1 MVAVLS
7 SMLTSALGFSVGL
20 QPATRPLLPGAR
32 LAEHPNVATTT
43 SMEFSDGEET
53 PLNRGRVLSARAPA
67 PVMQN
72 DLREFNKI
80 DKAGTGSITFEEF
93 VENQQVTGGS
103 TLTRDELKVLFDRFD
118 SDGSGSI
125 DLQEY
130 IQAKGAIAAGK
141 KTVPLTGDTLQAGLK
156 MRCDLSGASYAIYW
170 ANQNG
175 KLKVVDSFKAA
186 SYKKELAGRGVL
198 ESFAD
203 ASKPFALDTK
213 GDGPIAQVL
222 KTGEPL
228 FIDNVG
234 ESNLSRRELAL
245 QYGINAI
252 SFAPYEDGVIEYG
265 TTTVSDIQWS
275 RMPEVPTLPKDVLRK
290 AFEELG
296 ALYTIYWRQDGDI
309 FRVAADYEVPSS
321 VNKRLRRRSDG
332 VSFITNSKQLALE
345 AKGDG
350 PVAQAVRTG
359 EEQVVCYG
367 LKDGTDR
374 DSKLQRAQ
382 AAQAFGIKTIHF
394 VPFEAGV
401 LEYGVSGEA
410 ALSDVTLSATLK
422 MQCEATNAAY
432 ALYWKD
438 VGGQA
443 LAAGRYVSPAHQQEL
458 KKLGKQL
465 SFAEVS
471 QSQIVAAD
479 SSSCV
484 GKVLSNRQPIFV
496 PNAKIGDWTVNQ
508 QRVQAAIDYG
518 IQSICFLPV
527 LGGVLEVGNSDACVA
542 SGNTWEG
549 VEAVTEDGL
558 PKAELER
565 AFRSGATYAIYWKP
579 DYAKGEYGLR
589 ACYETSAQ
597 ALSADACDTK
607 TYVNECR
614 SFRPSIESDGP
625 IGTAGSSGVTVQ
637 VLDTA
642 KDKSFKRSK
651 LAQAYG
657 IGKVTFVP
665 CNGGVLEWGQV
676 TRDLR
681 GTTVGPEFQEAQ
693 RRYRRTVFNGPDW
706 LTHRSTARFEKS
718 LKTLFDSGIIRSR
731 YKELIFV
738 GAVAAATIAIN
749 VVTTGYVDFDN
760 VKQPALIPHLPTFS
774 IPISLFTL
782 TSPTLGL
789 LLVFRT
795 NACYARWD
803 DSRKIWGDI
812 INKCRS
818 LVRQANTF
826 MGDEYPGYG
835 DFQDWRRRIAAET
848 SAFTRC
854 LRCFLRGP
862 EDEQNLRAELKNL
875 GFNADEVDGYM
886 SAANKQCYA
895 LQCLGNSL
903 RKANMDMRAR
913 TIMDETLSK
922 LCDDVG
928 ACERIF
934 KTPIPVIYTRH
945 TSRYVGLWLGLLP
958 FAIWGV
964 DPSWNHLI
972 TIPACMVITFF
983 LLGIEELGLQIEEPF
998 SILPIEA
1005 FCDASIGAVLNDM
1018 VLAADKDR
1026 GVDKLFFSRYDTTGD
1041 GSIDMSEFAALCAD
1055 LGRTFTDEELAATLA
1070 SLDEDGDGELSYEEF
1085 KWWWDNDLTD
1095 ASITQK
1101 GRNSAE
1107 GMVGGVVPTKTKQ
1120 LATAGAGSATK
1131 TLSRDPDVAWKAS
1144 GFVDVPDQFP
1154 KSDPDSP
1161 MPKWKEA
1168 FMQPA
1173 AGGKAAQSAK
1183 EKSKTNWLK
1192 PSTWGSKD

>member
-1 MVAVLS
+1 
-7 SMLTSALGFSVGL
+7 
-20 QPATRPLLPGAR
+20 
-32 LAEHPNVATTT
+32 
-43 SMEFSDGEET
+43 
-53 PLNRGRVLSARAPA
+53 
-67 PVMQN
+67 MQN
-72 DLREFNKI
+72 ELREFNKM
-80 DKAGTGSITFEEF
+80 DKDGGGSIDLEGF
-93 VENQQVTGGS
+93 VNMQQRSGS
-103 TLTRDELKVLFDRFD
+103 TLTREELKTLFDQFD
-118 SDGSGSI
+118 ADGSGSI

-130 IQAKGAIAAGK
+130 IKAKGAIDSGR

-156 MRCDLSGASYAIYW
+156 MRCDMSGASYAIYW
-170 ANQNG
+170 ANQKG
-175 KLKVVDSFKAA
+175 KLKVVDSYKSATYKA
-186 SYKKELAGRGVL
+186 ELAGRGVL
-198 ESFAD
+198 ESFAE
-203 ASKPFALDTK
+203 ASKPFALDAK
-213 GDGPIAQVL
+213 GQGPIAKVL
-222 KTGEPL
+222 RNGEPL
-228 FIDNVG
+228 LIDNVG
-234 ESNLSRRELAL
+234 ESNLARRELAL

-252 SFAPYEDGVIEYG
+252 AFGAYEDGVIEYG
-265 TTTVSDIQWS
+265 TTTASATQWA
-275 RMPEVPTLPKDVLRK
+275 RMPEVPTLPKDVMRK

-296 ALYTIYWRQDGDI
+296 ALYLIYWRQDGSV

-321 VNKRLRRRSDG
+321 VNSRLRRRSDG
-332 VSFITNSKQLALE
+332 VSFISNSKQLALD
-345 AKGDG
+345 ANGNG
-350 PVAQAVRTG
+350 PVSLATKTG
-359 EEQVVCYG
+359 EEQVVCFG
-367 LKDGTDR
+367 LKDGTDLS
-374 DSKLQRAQ
+374 SKLKRAQ

-410 ALSDVTLSATLK
+410 ALSDVTLAATLR

-443 LAAGRYVSPAHQQEL
+443 LVAGRYVTATHSQEL
-458 KKLGKQL
+458 KRMGKKL

-471 QSQIVAAD
+471 QALIIDAD

-496 PNAKIGDWTVNQ
+496 QNAKIGDWTVNKE
-508 QRVQAAIDYG
+508 RVQAANDYG

-542 SGNTWEG
+542 SGTKWDG
-549 VEAVTEDGL
+549 VDDVTADGL

-579 DYAKGEYGLR
+579 DYKKGTYVLG
-589 ACYETSAQ
+589 ASFETSAQ
-597 ALSADACDTK
+597 ALSEEACETK

-614 SFRPSIESDGP
+614 DFRPSIESEGP
-625 IGTAGSSGVTVQ
+625 IGLAGSSGVSIK

-642 KDKSFKRSK
+642 KDKNFKRSA
-651 LAQAYG
+651 LAQTYG
-657 IGKVTFVP
+657 IGQITFVP

-676 TRDLR
+676 TKDLR

-693 RRYRRTVFNGPDW
+693 RRYRRTVFNAPDW
-706 LTHRSTARFEKS
+706 ATHRSTARFEKS
-718 LKTLFDSGIIRSR
+718 IKTLFDSGIIRSR
-731 YKELIFV
+731 YKELLFV
-738 GAVAAATIAIN
+738 GGVAALTIAVN
-749 VVTTGYVDFDN
+749 CVTAGYVDFDN
-760 VKQPALIPHLPTFS
+760 VKQPPIIPHLPTFS
-774 IPISLFTL
+774 IPIALFTL

-812 INKCRS
+812 INKCRT

-862 EDEQNLRAELKNL
+862 EDAQNLRAELKNL
-875 GFNADEVDGYM
+875 GFAAEEVEGYM
-886 SAANKQCYA
+886 SAGNRQCYA

-903 RKANMDMRAR
+903 RKADMDMRAR
-913 TIMDETLSK
+913 TIMDETITK

-945 TSRYVGLWLGLLP
+945 TSRYVGLWLALLP
-958 FAIWGV
+958 LAIWSV

-972 TIPACMVITFF
+972 TIPSTMVITFF

-1005 FCDASIGAVLNDM
+1005 FCDASIGVVLNDM

-1026 GVDKLFFSRYDTTGD
+1026 GVDKLFFSRYDTSGD
-1041 GSIDMSEFAALCAD
+1041 GNIDMSEFAALCAD
-1055 LGRTFTDEELAATLA
+1055 MGRTFTDDELAETMQV
-1070 SLDEDGDGELSYEEF
+1070 LDANGDGELSYDEF
-1085 KWWWDNDLTD
+1085 KWWWDNDMSDIAIKEKAL
-1095 ASITQK
+1095 
-1101 GRNSAE
+1101 NSADT
-1107 GMVGGVVPTKTKQ
+1107 MKGGGNAPAPKQ
-1120 LATAGAGSATK
+1120 LATAAASANAGIDEVRAKADAGSALK
-1131 TLSRDPDVAWKAS
+1131 TLPRNPDVAWKSS
-1144 GFVDVPDQFP
+1144 GYVEVQDQFP
-1154 KSDPDSP
+1154 KSDPNFP
-1161 MPKWKEA
+1161 LPAWKEA
-1168 FMQPA
+1168 FMEPA
-1173 AGGKAAQSAK
+1173 ADEKKDASADAG
-1183 EKSKTNWLK
+1183 EKKKTDWRK
-1192 PSTWGSKD
+1192 PSTWGS